1 MKILNS
7 QNNNFYSQL
16 DKIINKRKQINK
28 STLKTVEKIIDNVR
42 KNKDKALIVM
52 SVSLIIIQK

>member
-16 DKIINKRKQINK
+16 DKIINKRKQINN
-28 STLKTVEKIIDNVR
+28 NVT
-42 KNKDKALIVM
+42 DE
-52 SVSLIIIQK
+52 IQNTE